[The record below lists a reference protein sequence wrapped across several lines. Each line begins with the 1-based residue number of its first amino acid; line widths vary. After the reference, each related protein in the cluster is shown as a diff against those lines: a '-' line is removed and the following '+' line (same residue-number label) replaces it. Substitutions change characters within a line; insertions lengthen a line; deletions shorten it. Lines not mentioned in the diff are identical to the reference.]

1 MKTAMAANAQ
11 QLIKDWIQYLKNLQI
26 VSLKSDPT
34 TGKLQYKRQPTSDD
48 ISRFLEVKTDF
59 QPDQISNAIHT
70 VLAKKAQSG
79 TPQAPVQPPEPAQP
93 AATEPAAPSPEPE
106 DFDHNDQNPNGVQ
119 DNEPAEPAEPE
130 EQEPKRKP
138 HFKYRSRN
146 VNEDFQDSTALQV
159 NEKDVEEIFNL
170 LIKGPATQAG
180 RAAPAAGEAPNPE
193 EAPKPD
199 TDALNKIKRT
209 IRDTMTDS
217 QRKSLWR
224 ALNEN

>member
-59 QPDQISNAIHT
+59 EPDQISNAIHT

-79 TPQAPVQPPEPAQP
+79 TPQAPAEPQAPPA
-93 AATEPAAPSPEPE
+93 EPAAPVEPTAPPTEPE
-106 DFDHNDQNPNGVQ
+106 DFDQNDQNPNGVQ
-119 DNEPAEPAEPE
+119 DNEPAEPEEPAA
-130 EQEPKRKP
+130 RKP
-138 HFKYRSRN
+138 RFKYRPRT

-170 LIKGPATQAG
+170 LIKGPAVQAG